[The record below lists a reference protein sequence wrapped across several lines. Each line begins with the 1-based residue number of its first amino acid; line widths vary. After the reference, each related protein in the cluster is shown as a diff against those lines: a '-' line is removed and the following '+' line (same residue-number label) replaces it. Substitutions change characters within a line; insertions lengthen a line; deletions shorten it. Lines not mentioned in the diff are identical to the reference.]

1 MGKKQLLINKI
12 FNKLKAIKDHWIV
25 IEDEPDKGFIHI
37 KTPDYELKA
46 TFGDKESMLRID
58 DFIFRECSSRGYFD
72 NDNEEEY

>member
-1 MGKKQLLINKI
+1 MGKVRKLKKLINR
-12 FNKLKAIKDHWIV
+12 FV
-25 IEDEPDKGFIHI
+25 FGEEEREPGFIHI

-58 DFIFRECSSRGYFD
+58 DFIYRECSSRGYFD